1 MPENNTMS
9 TEENLDNYKK
19 MSAPPLRT
27 TLQWDKDLI
36 FTGRTSEGYE
46 IEFDANVQWGCRPT
60 DALLLSLA
68 GCMGIDMVSFLKKMR
83 AEIKDFRMSL
93 KADRNQEPPNYFKK
107 VEISMD
113 ITGAGLDHKK
123 VDRAISLSREK
134 YCSVYKTMRSDMQ
147 MEITYKLSE
156 PKEE

>member
-1 MPENNTMS
+1 MSEKNIENREEDLGDYKNMS
-9 TEENLDNYKK
+9 V
-19 MSAPPLRT
+19 PPLKT
-27 TLQWDKDLI
+27 TLQWDKELI

-83 AEIKDFRMSL
+83 ADIKDFRMSL

-113 ITGAGLDHKK
+113 ITGSGLDHKK

-134 YCSVYKTMRSDMQ
+134 YCSVYKTMRSDME
-147 MEITYKLSE
+147 MEINYKLSE